1 MKKKKFATNINL
13 SELAKELGISSM
25 TLYRVMNNEP
35 AVRPSTKKRVIEAL
49 NKKGY
54 NAYQGQ
60 TGGKVVFDFS
70 HNNYLLYF
78 GAQLMQRLS
87 DNRFSIVLTNHR
99 ERRIAFLDAA
109 AEAEVVVFCSEPDES
124 IVAEMRKQNPQI
136 YSISLFGYARNVDV
150 ILRSNDAL
158 GGAQAAHHLH
168 ALGHRKHVAVHHHWN
183 HSDAERRIFYFAAE
197 MKRLDPDC
205 RIDVLRSFPEQELCQ
220 TCQEYFIRN
229 REPPSAIFFVMDSG
243 AQEFCNAVRPFLPDE
258 MKRIGI
264 LSYGVYE
271 KISAKDMVSANI
283 DRIDFSAED
292 ILRWITY
299 LVTNRPMLGCD
310 GSMEMMAETKLYV
323 AGSVP
328 DLLRNP
334 EKSERGGK

>member
-60 TGGKVVFDFS
+60 AGGKVVFDFS

-87 DNRFSIVLTNHR
+87 DNGFSIVLTNHR

-136 YSISLFGYARNVDV
+136 YSISLFGYARMM
-150 ILRSNDAL
+150 
-158 GGAQAAHHLH
+158 AAYLL
-168 ALGHRKHVAVHHHWN
+168 AYPEIA
-183 HSDAERRIFYFAAE
+183 SE
-197 MKRLDPDC
+197 
-205 RIDVLRSFPEQELCQ
+205 FPEELAQ
-220 TCQEYFIRN
+220 WEIRDA
-229 REPPSAIFFVMDSG
+229 SLKSFF
-243 AQEFCNAVRPFLPDE
+243 A
-258 MKRIGI
+258 
-264 LSYGVYE
+264 SYL
-271 KISAKDMVSANI
+271 
-283 DRIDFSAED
+283 AECP
-292 ILRWITY
+292 Y
-299 LVTNRPMLGCD
+299 
-310 GSMEMMAETKLYV
+310 
-323 AGSVP
+323 
-328 DLLRNP
+328 
-334 EKSERGGK
+334 

>member
-109 AEAEVVVFCSEPDES
+109 AEAP
-124 IVAEMRKQNPQI
+124 
-136 YSISLFGYARNVDV
+136 
-150 ILRSNDAL
+150 
-158 GGAQAAHHLH
+158 
-168 ALGHRKHVAVHHHWN
+168 
-183 HSDAERRIFYFAAE
+183 
-197 MKRLDPDC
+197 
-205 RIDVLRSFPEQELCQ
+205 
-220 TCQEYFIRN
+220 
-229 REPPSAIFFVMDSG
+229 
-243 AQEFCNAVRPFLPDE
+243 
-258 MKRIGI
+258 
-264 LSYGVYE
+264 
-271 KISAKDMVSANI
+271 
-283 DRIDFSAED
+283 
-292 ILRWITY
+292 
-299 LVTNRPMLGCD
+299 
-310 GSMEMMAETKLYV
+310 
-323 AGSVP
+323 
-328 DLLRNP
+328 
-334 EKSERGGK
+334 ERGRHPPQQRCARRRPGGSSSPCSRTQEARRGSSSLESFGCGTAHFLLCGRNETA